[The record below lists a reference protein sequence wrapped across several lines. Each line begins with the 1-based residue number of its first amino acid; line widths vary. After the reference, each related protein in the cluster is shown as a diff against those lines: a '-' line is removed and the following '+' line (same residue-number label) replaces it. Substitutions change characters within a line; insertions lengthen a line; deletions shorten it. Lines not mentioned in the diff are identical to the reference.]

1 MSLRHM
7 ENMPLHH
14 ASPPGAPRPCWKPW
28 VFSALVIVLLVCSFS
43 TVAFTLFP
51 LKAVSEPCVAKFGPL
66 PSRWQMASPKPP
78 CVSQI
83 ADWELKILRDG
94 LYSIYGEVAPNKTY
108 KEPAPFEVRLR
119 KNKGIIQVLTNNAI
133 IQNVG
138 GTYELHAG
146 DIIDLIFNAEHQVL
160 KNNTYWGVILLANP
174 QFIS

>member
-1 MSLRHM
+1 MMLS
-7 ENMPLHH
+7 
-14 ASPPGAPRPCWKPW
+14 
-28 VFSALVIVLLVCSFS
+28 I
-43 TVAFTLFP
+43 FP
-51 LKAVSEPCVAKFGPL
+51 LPCKFLIGPSPL
-66 PSRWQMASPKPP
+66 RWQMASPEPP

-83 ADWELKILRDG
+83 ADWQLKILQDG

-108 KEPAPFEVRLR
+108 KEPAPYEVRLR
-119 KNKGIIQVLTNNAI
+119 KNKGIIQVLTNSAT

-146 DIIDLIFNAEHQVL
+146 DIIDLIFNDGHQVL